1 MKITVLHGQMHHG
14 STWHITRLFL
24 DALHTET
31 SQVFE
36 YSFPKDGPL
45 PCIGC
50 YQCFQKGENSCP
62 HAETVQPIAESIEE
76 SDLVI
81 LESPCYV
88 YGMSGQLKSFLD
100 HMAYRWMSHR
110 PHPSMSRKIG
120 LCISTAAG
128 LGSGR
133 TAKDMQQ
140 NLFFWGI
147 SRLMRYSVNVAA
159 MNWESVDP
167 KRKARIEKD
176 VSRIAS
182 QIRKNIGTAKPGLKT
197 RFLFSIMRLNQKGNH
212 WNLTDRNHW
221 VANGWLPADK
231 TGQGG

>member
-14 STWHITRLFL
+14 STWHITQLFIN
-24 DALHTET
+24 ALQNET
-31 SQVFE
+31 AQISEF
-36 YSFPKDGPL
+36 YFPKDGPA

-50 YQCFQKGENSCP
+50 FQCFLKGENYCP
-62 HAETVQPIAESIEE
+62 HAEAVQPIAASIEA

-110 PHPSMSRKIG
+110 PHPSMSGKIG

-140 NLFFWGI
+140 NLFYWGI
-147 SRLMRYSVNVAA
+147 SKLFRYSVNVSA
-159 MNWESVDP
+159 MNWETIDP
-167 KRKARIEKD
+167 KRKARIEKQVSTM
-176 VSRIAS
+176 VSRIQKSA
-182 QIRKNIGTAKPGLKT
+182 GAVKPGLKT
-197 RFLFSIMRLNQKGNH
+197 RFLFSIMRLNQKGNT

-221 VANGWLPADK
+221 VANGWLPAGK
-231 TGQGG
+231 TDR